1 VYNVTD
7 LWFTFRHNHLAKGEI
22 HMPEGIDVGDIVE
35 LKSGGP
41 DMTVN
46 SIGHTSMSGQGPL
59 SAWCSWF
66 DAKAEEKKGVFPLTS
81 LKKKES

>member
-1 VYNVTD
+1 MSDWTPNPTVAD
-7 LWFTFRHNHLAKGEI
+7 GKAFSKRGGLMADEI
-22 HMPEGIDVGDIVE
+22 KVGDVVV

-46 SIGHTSMSGQGPL
+46 SIGKKQYEDYD

-66 DAKAEEKKGVFPLTS
+66 DGKKATNNVFPLTS
-81 LKKKES
+81 LKKSDS

>member
-1 VYNVTD
+1 MPD
-7 LWFTFRHNHLAKGEI
+7 EI
-22 HMPEGIDVGDIVE
+22 NVGDIVQ

-46 SIGHTSMSGQGPL
+46 EIGHPGLSRTGPL

-66 DAKAEEKKGVFPLTS
+66 DGKGDEKKGTFPLTS
-81 LKKKES
+81 LKKK

>member
-1 VYNVTD
+1 
-7 LWFTFRHNHLAKGEI
+7 
-22 HMPEGIDVGDIVE
+22 MPEGIEVGDIVE

-46 SIGHTSMSGQGPL
+46 SIGHTGMSSQGPL

-66 DAKAEEKKGVFPLTS
+66 VAKTEEKKGVFPLTS